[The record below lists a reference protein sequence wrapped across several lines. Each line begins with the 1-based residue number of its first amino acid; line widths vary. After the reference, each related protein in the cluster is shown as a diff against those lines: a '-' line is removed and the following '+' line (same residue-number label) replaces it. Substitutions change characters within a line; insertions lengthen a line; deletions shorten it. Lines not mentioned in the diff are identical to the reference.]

1 MFDLDELFRGF
12 SNQDEYIA
20 RDMMILELL
29 MKKGLITQEDIVEEF
44 SVDNLQAYIKIVQ
57 DQKKAE
63 AQKRLDEYAEREKED
78 GPVSRTANA

>member
-44 SVDNLQAYIKIVQ
+44 SADNLQAYIKIVQ
-57 DQKKAE
+57 DQKKAYT
-63 AQKRLDEYAEREKED
+63 QKK
-78 GPVSRTANA
+78 T

>member
-29 MKKGLITQEDIVEEF
+29 MKKGLITQEDIMEEF
-44 SVDNLQAYIKIVQ
+44 SADNLQAYIKIVQ

-63 AQKRLDEYAEREKED
+63 AQKRLDEYAERKKKD
-78 GPVSRTANA
+78 GTV

>member
-1 MFDLDELFRGF
+1 MFDLDELFKGF

-29 MKKGLITQEDIVEEF
+29 MKKGLITQEDIMEEF
-44 SVDNLQAYIKIVQ
+44 SADNLQAYIKIVQ

-63 AQKRLDEYAEREKED
+63 AQKRLDEYTERKKKD
-78 GPVSRTANA
+78 DTV

>member
-44 SVDNLQAYIKIVQ
+44 SADNLQAYIKIVQ
-57 DQKKAE
+57 DPKKAE
-63 AQKRLDEYAEREKED
+63 TQKRFNEYAGRGKKD
-78 GPVSRTANA
+78 DTI

>member
-29 MKKGLITQEDIVEEF
+29 MKKGLITSEDIVEEF
-44 SVDNLQAYIKIVQ
+44 SADNLQAYIKIVQ

-63 AQKRLDEYAEREKED
+63 AQKRLDEYAEREKKD
-78 GPVSRTANA
+78 DTV

>member
-29 MKKGLITQEDIVEEF
+29 MKKGLITSEDIVEEF
-44 SVDNLQAYIKIVQ
+44 SADNLQAYIKIVQ

-63 AQKRLDEYAEREKED
+63 AQKRLNEYAEREKKD
-78 GPVSRTANA
+78 DTI

>member
-1 MFDLDELFRGF
+1 MFDLDELLRGF

-44 SVDNLQAYIKIVQ
+44 STDNLQAHIKIVQ

-63 AQKRLDEYAEREKED
+63 AQKRLDEYAERKKKD
-78 GPVSRTANA
+78 GTV

>member
-63 AQKRLDEYAEREKED
+63 AQKRLDEYAERKKKD
-78 GPVSRTANA
+78 GTI

>member
-20 RDMMILELL
+20 E
-29 MKKGLITQEDIVEEF
+29 
-44 SVDNLQAYIKIVQ
+44 DNLQAYIKIVQ

-63 AQKRLDEYAEREKED
+63 AQKRLDEYAEREKKD
-78 GPVSRTANA
+78 DTV

>member
-1 MFDLDELFRGF
+1 MFDLDELLRGF

-44 SVDNLQAYIKIVQ
+44 SADNLQAYIKIVQ

-63 AQKRLDEYAEREKED
+63 AQKRLDEYAERKKKD
-78 GPVSRTANA
+78 GTV

>member
-29 MKKGLITQEDIVEEF
+29 MKKGLITSEDIVEEF
-44 SVDNLQAYIKIVQ
+44 SADNLQAYIKIVQ
-57 DQKKAE
+57 DQKKAYT
-63 AQKRLDEYAEREKED
+63 QKRLDEYVEREKKD
-78 GPVSRTANA
+78 DTI

>member
-20 RDMMILELL
+20 RDMMVLELL

-44 SVDNLQAYIKIVQ
+44 SADNLQAYIKIVQ

-63 AQKRLDEYAEREKED
+63 AQKRLDEYEELKKKD
-78 GPVSRTANA
+78 DTI

>member
-63 AQKRLDEYAEREKED
+63 AQKRLDEYAEREKKD
-78 GPVSRTANA
+78 GTV

>member
-1 MFDLDELFRGF
+1 MFDFDELFRGF

-44 SVDNLQAYIKIVQ
+44 SADNLQAYIKIVQ
-57 DQKKAE
+57 DQKKAH
-63 AQKRLDEYAEREKED
+63 AQKRLDEYAEREKKD
-78 GPVSRTANA
+78 DAV

>member
-44 SVDNLQAYIKIVQ
+44 SADNLQAYIKIIQ
-57 DQKKAE
+57 NQKKAH
-63 AQKRLDEYAEREKED
+63 AQKRLDEYAEREKKD
-78 GPVSRTANA
+78 DTV

>member
-29 MKKGLITQEDIVEEF
+29 MKKSLITSEDIVEEF
-44 SVDNLQAYIKIVQ
+44 SADNLQAYIKIVQ

-63 AQKRLDEYAEREKED
+63 TQKGLM
-78 GPVSRTANA
+78 SM

>member
-44 SVDNLQAYIKIVQ
+44 SANNLQAYIKIVQ
-57 DQKKAE
+57 DQKKAYT
-63 AQKRLDEYAEREKED
+63 QKILDEYAEREKKD
-78 GPVSRTANA
+78 DTV

>member
-44 SVDNLQAYIKIVQ
+44 SADNLQAYIKIVQ
-57 DQKKAE
+57 DQKKTYT
-63 AQKRLDEYAEREKED
+63 QKRLDEYAERKKKD
-78 GPVSRTANA
+78 GTI

>member
-1 MFDLDELFRGF
+1 MNIDELFRGF

-44 SVDNLQAYIKIVQ
+44 SADNLQAYIKIVQ
-57 DQKKAE
+57 DQKKAH
-63 AQKRLDEYAEREKED
+63 AQKRLDEYAEREKKD
-78 GPVSRTANA
+78 DAV

>member
-29 MKKGLITQEDIVEEF
+29 MKKGLITSEDIVEEF
-44 SVDNLQAYIKIVQ
+44 SADNLQAYIKIIQ

-63 AQKRLDEYAEREKED
+63 AQKRLDEYAEREKKD
-78 GPVSRTANA
+78 DTV

>member
-29 MKKGLITQEDIVEEF
+29 MKKGLITSEDIVEEF

-57 DQKKAE
+57 DQKKAYT
-63 AQKRLDEYAEREKED
+63 QKRLDEYVERKKKD
-78 GPVSRTANA
+78 GTV

>member
-1 MFDLDELFRGF
+1 MFDLDELLRGF

-44 SVDNLQAYIKIVQ
+44 SADNLQAYIKIVQ
-57 DQKKAE
+57 DQKKAYV
-63 AQKRLDEYAEREKED
+63 QKKLDEYVEREKKD
-78 GPVSRTANA
+78 DAV

>member
-29 MKKGLITQEDIVEEF
+29 MKKGLITPEDIVEEF
-44 SVDNLQAYIKIVQ
+44 SADNLQAYIKIVQ
-57 DQKKAE
+57 DQKKAH
-63 AQKRLDEYAEREKED
+63 AQKRLDEYAEREKKD
-78 GPVSRTANA
+78 DAV

>member
-29 MKKGLITQEDIVEEF
+29 MKKGLITQEDIMEEF

-63 AQKRLDEYAEREKED
+63 TQKRLDWYAEREKKD
-78 GPVSRTANA
+78 DTV

>member
-29 MKKGLITQEDIVEEF
+29 MKKGLITSEDIVEEF
-44 SVDNLQAYIKIVQ
+44 SADNLQAYIKIVQ

-63 AQKRLDEYAEREKED
+63 TQKGLM
-78 GPVSRTANA
+78 SM

>member
-29 MKKGLITQEDIVEEF
+29 MKKGLITSEDIVEEF
-44 SVDNLQAYIKIVQ
+44 SADNLQAYIKIVQ

-63 AQKRLDEYAEREKED
+63 AQKRLDEYAGREKKD
-78 GPVSRTANA
+78 DTV

>member
-12 SNQDEYIA
+12 SNQDGYIA

-29 MKKGLITQEDIVEEF
+29 MKKGLITSEDIVEEF
-44 SVDNLQAYIKIVQ
+44 SADNLQAYIKIVQ

-63 AQKRLDEYAEREKED
+63 AQKRLDKYAEREKKD
-78 GPVSRTANA
+78 DTV